1 MERTATL
8 RIVGD
13 IMLGGS
19 VGDKIKKFGPYFPF
33 EKLSSEMQPSDMFF
47 GNLECT
53 LCEGDKPPNPKKILL
68 HSDASVIKGLKKSG
82 INIVSLANNHS
93 FDYGFEAFTESRR
106 ALENSGIKCVGGG
119 KNIEEA
125 SHFTL
130 IKVNE
135 LRFGFLA
142 YCSED
147 TTCEQFATDFSYGVA
162 SVDPERI
169 HRDIRKAKRETDFVV
184 VSLHWGK
191 EFRDYP
197 TPENIGVARS
207 LVENGATLVV
217 GSHTHVFQGYEKY
230 KNGLIIY
237 DLGSFIFGDIL
248 INTPTFQYNYFMKKK
263 RVKEG
268 IMVYCVF
275 NEKGL
280 ADYKFIPTLINSDF
294 QATLPDGIERKKI
307 AKRFEK
313 QSRRINSEHYEF
325 FYSKVYLFKTKLKF
339 KIKKFLRSVKTSFAY
354 TRS

>member
-1 MERTATL
+1 MEGTATL

-19 VGDKIKKFGPYFPF
+19 VAEKVSRCGPFFPF
-33 EKLSSEMQPSDMFF
+33 EKLSAEMQPSDMFF

-53 LCEGDKPPNPKKILL
+53 LCENDKPPRPKKILL
-68 HSDASVIKGLKKSG
+68 HSDVSVIKGLKKSG

-93 FDYGFEAFTESRR
+93 FDYGCEAFTESRR

-119 KNIEEA
+119 KNIKEA
-125 SHFTL
+125 SQFTL

-147 TTCEQFATDFSYGVA
+147 TTCEQFASDSSYGVA

-169 HRDIRKAKRETDFVV
+169 YGDIRKAKHETDFVV

-197 TPENIGVARS
+197 TPENISIARS
-207 LVENGATLVV
+207 LVENGASVVV

-230 KNGLIIY
+230 KNGLILY

-248 INTPTFQYNYFMKKK
+248 INTPAFQYNYFLKKR

-268 IMVYCVF
+268 IMVHCVF
-275 NEKGL
+275 NENGL
-280 ADYKFIPTLINSDF
+280 ADYEFIPTLINSDF
-294 QATLPDGIERKKI
+294 QATLPDGNERKKI
-307 AKRFEK
+307 TKRFEK
-313 QSRRINSEHYEF
+313 QSKRINSEHYGLS
-325 FYSKVYLFKTKLKF
+325 YPKVYLLKTKLKN
-339 KIKKFLRSVKTSFAY
+339 KIKNFLRSIKASFTY